1 MREKARI
8 KDEDL
13 KFEDTLSLEG
23 RSERISH
30 SRSVFQTQSY
40 CPVVEIVEAYMSI
53 SKKLSK
59 TQNYFIHLFVEA
71 IVLVPLWILAC
82 KNYLNITLDSRLE
95 LHDAYY
101 Y

>member
-40 CPVVEIVEAYMSI
+40 CPVVEIVETYMSI
-53 SKKLSK
+53 SKKIVNDTNLFHTPLCRSYSLGTTVDIGLQKLSE
-59 TQNYFIHLFVEA
+59 Y
-71 IVLVPLWILAC
+71 
-82 KNYLNITLDSRLE
+82 NI
-95 LHDAYY
+95 
-101 Y
+101 